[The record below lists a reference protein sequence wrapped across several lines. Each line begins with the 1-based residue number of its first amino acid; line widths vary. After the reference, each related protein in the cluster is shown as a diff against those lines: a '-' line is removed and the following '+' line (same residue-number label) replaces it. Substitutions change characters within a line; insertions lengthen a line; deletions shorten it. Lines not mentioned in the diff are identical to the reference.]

1 MSSNKAIR
9 NRNGFTLIEV
19 LVTLILLAVLAAA
32 VFPIVTQQSD
42 QGDPVRV
49 ANDLGSIRS
58 AVEQFRLDV
67 RPTWPGDLEDLAHAP
82 VNDVNDDP
90 DLNGD
95 AIGNAAK
102 WNGPYIDLALTETA
116 ATVTGDAFTS
126 AFGAEVQNDLI
137 CLSTGVTF
145 VDLTATDCAD
155 GNLVAVEIEGLDQAE
170 ADKLEALIDGGTTAN
185 TTGKFRFDAS
195 PAGTEVGA
203 AYVVGPYF

>member
-67 RPTWPGDLEDLAHAP
+67 RPTWPGDLEDLAYLP
-82 VNDVNDDP
+82 ETGDE
-90 DLNGD
+90 DLNEA